1 MRTTLFLSIAVSLA
15 FAATA
20 SGMCADCC
28 HNKFQSD
35 TDSLQRKSLNQI
47 RFENWTDEDW
57 VDNDYY
63 RCIRETFDSYL
74 AGEIEFSE
82 LDEYRE
88 LLPGKF
94 FIGFVEPFIY
104 GGLFIQI
111 SFIDAP
117 EKIFQTSVYSFV
129 DKEKQELTGKYEMRG
144 FKMLDVESGLT
155 KEIAERLLKEHPEY
169 KLY

>member
-20 SGMCADCC
+20 SGMCADNCQ
-28 HNKFQSD
+28 NNFQPES
-35 TDSLQRKSLNQI
+35 DSLERKSLNQI
-47 RFENWTDEDW
+47 RFENWTEEDW

-74 AGEIEFSE
+74 AGEIEFSS

-94 FIGFVEPFIY
+94 FIGFVEPFIF

-111 SFIDAP
+111 
-117 EKIFQTSVYSFV
+117 
-129 DKEKQELTGKYEMRG
+129 
-144 FKMLDVESGLT
+144 
-155 KEIAERLLKEHPEY
+155 
-169 KLY
+169 